1 MFLLV
6 NKLQRKVVN
15 VLGNVFDF
23 CPSPLPEMWALL
35 NYCNI

>member
-15 VLGNVFDF
+15 VLGNVLDF
-23 CPSPLPEMWALL
+23 YPSPLREM
-35 NYCNI
+35 